1 MEGESNKAQTVLIA
15 DCNVGLMSDRS
26 RAFCFDTLAKQTPD
40 TPLIAV
46 NRATTVI
53 CCTSVTRKA
62 MGLLQA
68 FGYGSSSAAPG
79 DPKFG
84 ATTVVHDAV
93 LPTSA
98 EGCWP

>member
-68 FGYGSSSAAPG
+68 FGYGSSSAARDGVPFQ
-79 DPKFG
+79 D
-84 ATTVVHDAV
+84 TRVHDAV